1 MADTPLTPVVRHIRK
16 LAGLPET
23 PDASDALLLERFVGR
38 RDEAAFAALVRRHGP
53 LVWRV
58 CRRVLRQTQH
68 AEEAYQATFLVLAR
82 QAAKVHKPAALASW
96 LYAVAYRIARRARA
110 NLLRRQSRECQPVA
124 VPVVDPAEEAAWR
137 ELEVIVVE
145 EVHALAEKYRAP
157 ILLCYWEGLT
167 NEEAAVR
174 LAWPAG
180 TVKTRLLKAR
190 RLLHERLTRRG
201 VSLSAGAI
209 VTLLAASSGE
219 AAVPSGLTASALAL
233 AYGQGLPAAASGAA
247 ALAEQ
252 AIHGAALSKVKIAL
266 VLLLGSALAV
276 GAGTFAYHQ
285 SAARQPEREQA
296 AQPNPKAKAEE
307 QPKKQQART
316 DHYGDPLPAGAL
328 ARMGTLRFRHGGN
341 VEQIAFSPDGKML
354 ASASSDDAVYLWEA
368 STGKEIRRFERAT
381 AGGDP
386 SVAISPDGKL
396 LVAGQYRNLCRW
408 DLTTS
413 KELPAFHVKDTHM
426 VGKLTFSPDG
436 KVLACSG
443 EQRSPNAS
451 ENILVFLDA
460 SSGKELYRLVGL
472 KNYIKPCLA
481 FSPDSTVWAYADK
494 KDKDVR
500 LFDTKTGKEIRR
512 FEGCVKSADTVAFS
526 PDGKT
531 LAATESNSGTLRFWE
546 TATGKLLPRMG
557 QFGYSINL
565 TYSPDGKILAGA
577 GYDLW
582 DVEAGKEI
590 RRRERLEYPTG
601 AVVFSPDGKTV
612 ACPIHHA
619 ICLWDVPTGKLFP
632 PSRECRWQVGSIAF
646 APDGKTLATAGGNSG
661 GLCFWEPATG
671 MELRSKRI
679 PDNVYAVAYSPDG
692 RTLAVGAMNKPWNV
706 GLLDAATGKVIR
718 KLKGPSTVELLAF
731 SADGKILASKHR
743 QEVLLWDTAAGKEL
757 RRFPFGIG
765 GSPFVDM
772 ALSPDGKTLADA
784 DERAGVVRLWD
795 VNTGKVRRHLHGH
808 PRAAFVAFSPDGAK
822 LASGGGDKTIRIWD
836 VATGQELRRIQA
848 PQGSWGLFV
857 VFSPDGRSLASGGQ
871 DGTIRVWE
879 TATGG
884 ERCRF
889 EGHRH
894 AVRTAVFSADG
905 TMLATAGYDTTA
917 LVWDLT
923 GRRGARG
930 AVEPLSPQGLEECW
944 SDLAG
949 EDAARAYRAE
959 QKLAA
964 VPAQAV
970 AYLDKRLKAV
980 PVGDKTR
987 LSRLIA
993 ELDSDQFAVRQK
1005 AMKELQQSGEQAE
1018 SALREAL
1025 QGKLTL
1031 EARRR
1036 VEELLDKVKPL
1047 ADSPEGLR
1055 SLRAVEVL
1063 EHIGT
1068 PEAREVLQT
1077 LANGASEARLT
1088 REAKASLKRLA
1099 KRKTTP

>member
-16 LAGLPET
+16 LAGLPEAT
-23 PDASDALLLERFVGR
+23 DTSDALLLERFAGR

-82 QAAKVHKPAALASW
+82 QAAKVRKPAALASW

-124 VPVVDPAEEAAWR
+124 VPVEDPADEAAWR
-137 ELEVIVVE
+137 ELEAIVVE

-174 LAWPAG
+174 LGWPAG

-190 RLLHERLTRRG
+190 HLLHERLTRRG
-201 VSLSAGAI
+201 VSLSAGAV
-209 VTLLAASSGE
+209 VTLLAAGSGD
-219 AAVPSGLTASALAL
+219 AAVPSGLAASALAC
-233 AYGQGLPAAASGAA
+233 GQGLPTAAASGAA

-252 AIHGAALSKVKIAL
+252 AIQGAALSKVKIVL

-285 SAARQPEREQA
+285 SAARQPEQERA

-307 QPKKQQART
+307 QSKKQQART
-316 DHYGDPLPAGAL
+316 DHYGDPLPAAAL

-341 VEQIAFSPDGKML
+341 VEQIAFSPDGKVL
-354 ASASSDDAVYLWEA
+354 ASACNDSAIYLWEA
-368 STGKEIRRFERAT
+368 ATGKELRHLKNAT
-381 AGGDP
+381 AGIDP
-386 SVAISPDGKL
+386 GVAISPDGKL
-396 LVAGQYRNLCRW
+396 LVAGQQRKLRRW
-408 DLTTS
+408 ELATG
-413 KELPAFHVKDTHM
+413 KELPAFHVKEVFA
-426 VGKLTFSPDG
+426 VGKLTFSPNG
-436 KVLACSG
+436 KVLACSSV
-443 EQRSPNAS
+443 QHSQ
-451 ENILVFLDA
+451 NILVFLDA
-460 SSGKELYRLVGL
+460 SSGKELYRLGGL
-472 KNYIKPCLA
+472 KNHIKPCLA
-481 FSPDSTVWAYADK
+481 FSPNSTVWAYADK

-512 FEGCVKSADTVAFS
+512 FEGYAKAASTVAFS

-531 LAATESNSGTLRFWE
+531 LAATDYFSSTLRFWE
-546 TATGKLLPRMG
+546 TATGKPLPRMG
-557 QFGYSINL
+557 QFGHAINL
-565 TYSPDGKILAGA
+565 TYSPDGKFLAGA

-582 DVEAGKEI
+582 DVETGKEI
-590 RRRERLEYPTG
+590 RRRERLEYPDG
-601 AVVFSPDGKTV
+601 AVVFSPDGKTL

-632 PSRECRWQVGSIAF
+632 PSRECRWEVGSIAF

-661 GLCFWEPATG
+661 GLHFWEPATG
-671 MELRSKRI
+671 KELRSKRI

-692 RTLAVGAMNKPWNV
+692 RTLAMGVMNKPWNV

-731 SADGKILASKHR
+731 SADGKVLASKHR
-743 QEVLLWDTAAGKEL
+743 QEVLLWNTETGKEL
-757 RRFPFGIG
+757 RRFAFGIG
-765 GSPFVDM
+765 GSPFVGM

-784 DERAGVVRLWD
+784 EERTGVIHLWD
-795 VNTGKVRRHLHGH
+795 ASTGKVRRHLHGH
-808 PRAAFVAFSPDGAK
+808 QEGVFTVAFSPDGTK
-822 LASGGGDKTIRIWD
+822 LASGGGDKTIRLWD
-836 VATGQELRRIQA
+836 AATGRELRCIQY
-848 PQGSWGLFV
+848 PQGWGFSV
-857 VFSPDGRSLASGGQ
+857 VFSPDGRSLTSSDQ
-871 DGTIRVWE
+871 DGTVRVWE
-879 TATGG
+879 VSTGG

-894 AVRTAVFSADG
+894 AVRTIAFSADG

-923 GRRGARG
+923 GRRGAHG
-930 AVEPLSPQGLEECW
+930 AAEPLSPQALEECW

-964 VPAQAV
+964 APAQTV
-970 AYLDKRLKAV
+970 ASLSKRLKAV
-980 PVGDKTR
+980 PVGDQTR

-1005 AMKELQQSGEQAE
+1005 ARKELQQSGEQAE

-1025 QGKLTL
+1025 QGKLSL
-1031 EARRR
+1031 EARKRI
-1036 VEELLDKVKPL
+1036 EELLDKVKPL

-1063 EHIGT
+1063 EHLGT
-1068 PEAREVLQT
+1068 SEAREVLQT
-1077 LANGASEARLT
+1077 LANGASHARLT
-1088 REAKASLKRLA
+1088 REAKASLERLA
-1099 KRKTTP
+1099 KRR